1 MRARHHPFP
10 KAVEA
15 ELRAQVVAVVE
26 PAEAVQEEERGVAP
40 VVVAAI
46 E

>member
-15 ELRAQVVAVVE
+15 ELRAQVAAGVE
-26 PAEAVQEEERGVAP
+26 PAEAAQEEERAAAP